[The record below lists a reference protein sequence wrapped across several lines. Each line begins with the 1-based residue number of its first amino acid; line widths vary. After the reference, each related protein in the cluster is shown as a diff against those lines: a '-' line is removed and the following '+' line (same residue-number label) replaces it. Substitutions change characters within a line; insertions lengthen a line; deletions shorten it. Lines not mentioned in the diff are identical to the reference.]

1 MCASRSAPLLRRRV
15 NGVLLLD
22 KPVGLSSNAVLQ
34 QAKRRFR
41 AEKAGH
47 TGTLDPLASGLLPIC
62 FGEATK
68 FAQML
73 LDADKT
79 YAATVRLGAT
89 TTTGDAE
96 GEVSQTRDVAVTRQE
111 IEAVL
116 PRFIGRI
123 TQIPPRY
130 AALKFQGRNY
140 YEYARE
146 GIEIP
151 RPGREVVVHSMT
163 LDAWTLPDACLTIR
177 CGKGTYVRAL
187 AEDIGSALGCGAHLA
202 ALRRIETGGLRLSAS
217 CTLETLAGLSD
228 EECDARLLSPDTLVT
243 PLPRIDLEAS
253 EALRFAQGQGLRR
266 AELPDATYR
275 VYAADGFAGIALAI
289 DGTLRPRRLTAAAR
303 ATRREAPREAWG
315 STGNC
320 ESTLA
325 ADNSTVV
332 VRSR

>member
-1 MCASRSAPLLRRRV
+1 MRGSRSAPPLRRRV
-15 NGVLLLD
+15 DGVLLLD
-22 KPVGLSSNAVLQ
+22 KPVGLSSNAALQ

-68 FAQML
+68 FAHML

-79 YAATVRLGAT
+79 YAAIVRLGTT

-96 GEVSQTRDVAVTRQE
+96 GEVLQTRNVAVTRKDV
-111 IEAVL
+111 EAVL

-130 AALKFQGRNY
+130 AALKYQGRNY

-151 RPGREVVVHSMT
+151 RRGREIVIHSMT
-163 LDAWTLPDACLTIR
+163 LDAWTPPDLSLMIR
-177 CGKGTYVRAL
+177 CGKGTYVRVL
-187 AEDIGSALGCGAHLA
+187 AEDIGLALGCGAHLA
-202 ALRRIETGGLRLSAS
+202 ALRRLETGGLRLSAS

-228 EECDARLLSPDTLVT
+228 DECDARLLPPDTLVAA
-243 PLPRIDLEAS
+243 LPRIDLDPI
-253 EALRFAQGQGLRR
+253 EALRFVQGQAVGRT
-266 AELPDATYR
+266 ALPDATYR
-275 VYAADGFAGIALAI
+275 VYAPEGFAGIAVAI
-289 DGTLRPRRLTAAAR
+289 EGTVRPRRLTAGAA
-303 ATRREAPREAWG
+303 
-315 STGNC
+315 STAASD
-320 ESTLA
+320 STLA
-325 ADNSTVV
+325 PVGRGLV
-332 VRSR
+332 

>member
-1 MCASRSAPLLRRRV
+1 MRGSRSAPPLRRRV
-15 NGVLLLD
+15 DGVLLLD
-22 KPVGLSSNAVLQ
+22 KPVGLSSNAALQ

-68 FAQML
+68 FAHML

-79 YAATVRLGAT
+79 YAAIVRLGTT

-96 GEVSQTRDVAVTRQE
+96 GEVLQTRNVAVTRQDV
-111 IEAVL
+111 EAVL

-130 AALKFQGRNY
+130 AALKYQGRNY

-151 RPGREVVVHSMT
+151 RRGREIVIHSMT
-163 LDAWTLPDACLTIR
+163 LDAWTPPDLSLMIR
-177 CGKGTYVRAL
+177 CGKGTYVRVL
-187 AEDIGSALGCGAHLA
+187 AEDIGLALGCGAHLA
-202 ALRRIETGGLRLSAS
+202 ALRRLETGGLRLSAS

-228 EECDARLLSPDTLVT
+228 DECDARLLPPDTLVAA
-243 PLPRIDLEAS
+243 LPRIDLDPI
-253 EALRFAQGQGLRR
+253 EALRFVQGQAVARTG
-266 AELPDATYR
+266 LPDATYR
-275 VYAADGFAGIALAI
+275 VYTAEGFAGIAVAI
-289 DGTLRPRRLTAAAR
+289 EGTVRPRRLTAGAA
-303 ATRREAPREAWG
+303 
-315 STGNC
+315 STAASD
-320 ESTLA
+320 STLA
-325 ADNSTVV
+325 PVGRGLV
-332 VRSR
+332 

>member
-68 FAQML
+68 FAHML

-79 YAATVRLGAT
+79 YVATVRLGAT

-96 GEVSQTRDVAVTRQE
+96 GEVVERRDVSATRHILE
-111 IEAVL
+111 EVL
-116 PRFIGRI
+116 PRFTGRI
-123 TQIPPRY
+123 TQVPPRY
-130 AALKFQGRNY
+130 AALKYQGRNY

-151 RPGREVVVHSMT
+151 RREREVVIHSMT
-163 LDAWTLPDACLTIR
+163 LDAYTGPDLSLTIR
-177 CGKGTYVRAL
+177 CGKGTYVRVL
-187 AEDIGSALGCGAHLA
+187 AEDIGLALGCGAHLA
-202 ALRRIETGGLRLSAS
+202 ALRRLETGGLRLSAS

-228 EECDARLLSPDTLVT
+228 DECDARLLPPDTLVA
-243 PLPRIDLEAS
+243 PLPRIDLEPL
-253 EALRFAQGQGLRR
+253 EALRFRRGRPVGR

-289 DGTLRPRRLTAAAR
+289 DGTLRPRRLTTAAR
-303 ATRREAPREAWG
+303 ATRRGAPREAWG

-320 ESTLA
+320 E
-325 ADNSTVV
+325 
-332 VRSR
+332 